1 MWKLRLSMYGT
12 LAIIIGV
19 STTFFAAILWL
30 FNVTNIIFLIGLV
43 ATFNI
48 IQWLLAPYLINAMYK
63 VKEVKPGEAPKL
75 QATVD
80 RLAAK
85 SGIKKP
91 KLGIAKISI
100 PNAFAYGSPIAGNR
114 VAVTQGLLDTLDE
127 GEVEAVLGH
136 EFGHLKHRDVQIMM
150 FVSFLP
156 SLFFILSRYLM
167 LSSFYGRASRDRD
180 NSGALMALIG
190 VVSLVMYFVLL
201 LFTLGLSRL
210 REYYADGHSANVVE
224 GGPRKLSEGLAKIV
238 SKTGRMRRSRQREAI
253 AFNGFKGLFISDPD
267 RAEEESAQIAK
278 YAPALSDQ
286 ALVEKLLRKKVSST
300 DRLMEIFSTHPNITK
315 RLRALQMLEVP
326 RREHMIR

>member
-1 MWKLRLSMYGT
+1 MYGT

-19 STTFFAAILWL
+19 STAFFTVILGL
-30 FNVTNIIFLIGLV
+30 LGISNIIFLIALV

-48 IQWLLAPYLINAMYK
+48 AQWLLAPYLINAMYR
-63 VKEVKPGEAPKL
+63 VKEVKPGEAQGL
-75 QATVD
+75 EATVD

-85 SGIKKP
+85 SKIKKP

-100 PNAFAYGSPIAGNR
+100 PNAFAYGSPVAGNR

-127 GEVEAVLGH
+127 EEVEAVLGH

-156 SLFFILSRYLM
+156 SLFFLLSRYLM
-167 LSSFYGRASRDRD
+167 LSSFYGSGSRDRND
-180 NSGALMALIG
+180 SGALMALIG

-210 REYYADGHSANVVE
+210 REYYADRHSADVVDD
-224 GGPRKLSEGLAKIV
+224 GPRKLSEGLAKIV
-238 SKTGRMRRSRQREAI
+238 SKTGRMQISRQREAV

-267 RAEEESAQIAK
+267 RAVEESAQISK

-286 ALVEKLLRKKVSST
+286 ALVEELLRKKVTST
-300 DRLMEIFSTHPNITK
+300 ARLMEIFSTHPNVTK
-315 RLRALQMLEVP
+315 RLRALRMLEAP
-326 RREHMIR
+326 DREHMIR

>member
-1 MWKLRLSMYGT
+1 MYGT

-19 STTFFAAILWL
+19 SSAFFAAILWL
-30 FNVTNIIFLIGLV
+30 VNITNILFLV
-43 ATFNI
+43 ALVAAFNI
-48 IQWLLAPYLINAMYK
+48 IQWLVAPYLINAMYR

-91 KLGIAKISI
+91 KFGIARISI
-100 PNAFAYGSPIAGNR
+100 PNAFAYGSPIAGNHL
-114 VAVTQGLLDTLDE
+114 AVTQGLLDTLDE
-127 GEVEAVLGH
+127 EEVEGVLGH

-156 SLFFILSRYLM
+156 SLFYILSRYLM
-167 LSSFYGRASRDRD
+167 LSAFFGGGRRDRD
-180 NSGALMALIG
+180 EGGALMALIG

-210 REYYADGHSANVVE
+210 REYYADRHSAKIVE

-238 SKTGRMRRSRQREAI
+238 TKTGEMTKRQKQEAI
-253 AFNGFKGLFISDPD
+253 AFNGFKSLFISDPD

-278 YAPALSDQ
+278 YAPVLSDQ
-286 ALVEKLLRKKVSST
+286 GLVEKLLRRKVSSA
-300 DRLMEIFSTHPNITK
+300 DRLMEIFSTHPNVTK
-315 RLRALQMLEVP
+315 RLRALQMLETP
-326 RREHMIR
+326 RHERIIR